1 MFVVP
6 PKIFS
11 SATGVLTP
19 LTAKHQD
26 TEQVLDFKSETPHV
40 RIKVP
45 PLRITQGACA

>member
-11 SATGVLTP
+11 NATVVFMP
-19 LTAKHQD
+19 LTAKYQD
-26 TEQVLDFKSETPHV
+26 TEQLLDFKSETPHV

-45 PLRITQGACA
+45 PLRITQGACT